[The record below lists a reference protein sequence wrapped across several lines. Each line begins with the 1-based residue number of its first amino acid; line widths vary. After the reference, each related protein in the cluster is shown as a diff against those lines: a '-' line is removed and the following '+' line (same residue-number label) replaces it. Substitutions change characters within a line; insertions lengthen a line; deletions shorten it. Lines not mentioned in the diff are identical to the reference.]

1 MKQKIKIA
9 DLLTDMEKRSDKNL
23 KDILIFIGQDIWFDY
38 SEVARDIRAELK
50 RRKNARI
57 YPITISSTFDA

>member
-1 MKQKIKIA
+1 MKKKIKTA

-50 RRKNARI
+50 RRQNFKNLP
-57 YPITISSTFDA
+57 YQY

>member
-1 MKQKIKIA
+1 MKKKIKTA
-9 DLLTDMEKRSDKNL
+9 DLLGDIKKRTDENL

-50 RRKNARI
+50 RRGIELA
-57 YPITISSTFDA
+57 

>member
-1 MKQKIKIA
+1 
-9 DLLTDMEKRSDKNL
+9 MEKRSDKNL

-50 RRKNARI
+50 RRQHCKNLP
-57 YPITISSTFDA
+57 YHY